1 MSRSRCEACL
11 RLEKLCLCDAVVSVD
26 NVVEVLFLQHPLETL
41 QVKNTARLAYLSL
54 QNAQWLVGE
63 SFAEEDLLKRLAH
76 KSWVLLY
83 PETAEDRAPLVSV
96 EQLSK
101 TLALHN
107 LGLVVLDGTW
117 RKTRKMLFMNPFL
130 AQLPRLQICMTQKS
144 EYDIRKQKN
153 ASTYSTLE
161 AVQQALSDLENNSGK
176 YQHMKN
182 GLQALLSQQK
192 AFSQTGETY

>member
-54 QNAQWLVGE
+54 QNAQWLAGE
-63 SFAEEDLLKRLAH
+63 SFDEEDLLKRLAD

-83 PETAEDRAPLVSV
+83 PETVEDQAPLVKV
-96 EQLSK
+96 EQLREK
-101 TLALHN
+101 VELHN

-117 RKTRKMLFMNPFL
+117 RKTRKMLFLNPFL
-130 AQLPRLQICMTQKS
+130 AKLPRLQICMAKKS

-153 ASTYSTLE
+153 AQTYSTLE
-161 AVQQALSDLENNSGK
+161 AVQQALSDLENNSQK
-176 YQHMKN
+176 YEKMTD
-182 GLQALLSQQK
+182 GLQALISQQK
-192 AFSQTGETY
+192 SFSQTGAH